1 MKNIITAAIKFSFK
15 GKNLSPSITIELDS
29 YLANGCNFPNIC
41 QLIAKHNNFDLY
53 SYEYEM
59 MQAQEII
66 YSNAQ
71 GLISEFISDGVLNM
85 SAFETAWNE
94 NNALEKLLII
104 AKQHMDI
111 TDLNQH
117 TGLKKALLEAFALG
131 KKEAGLN
138 NQTSET
144 IGELF

>member
-1 MKNIITAAIKFSFK
+1 MKNSITAAIEFSFK

-29 YLANGCNFPNIC
+29 YLVNGSHFPNVC
-41 QLIAKHNNFDLY
+41 QLIAKHNDFDLY

-59 MQAQEII
+59 MQAQEIT

-71 GLISEFISDGVLNM
+71 GLITDFILDGVLDI
-85 SAFETAWNE
+85 SAFETAWHE

-104 AKQHMDI
+104 AEQHMNI

-117 TGLKKALLEAFALG
+117 IELKKALLEAYTLG
-131 KKEAGLN
+131 KKEAESN
-138 NQTSET
+138 NKTNHA
-144 IGELF
+144 IVELF